1 MSRTLLLESIWELME
16 ATPKTIDVKKLT
28 RDVNEMEGV
37 VKLHDVHVWS
47 VSPDIILMMA
57 NCDVTED
64 ADAKMIIQGIERIA
78 MDMGIKH
85 SKVQF
90 SEASHSES

>member
-28 RDVNEMEGV
+28 KDVNRMEGV
-37 VKLHDVHVWS
+37 VKFHDVHVWS
-47 VSPDIILMMA
+47 VSPGIILMMA

-64 ADAKMIIQGIERIA
+64 ADTRMIRKVIEWIA